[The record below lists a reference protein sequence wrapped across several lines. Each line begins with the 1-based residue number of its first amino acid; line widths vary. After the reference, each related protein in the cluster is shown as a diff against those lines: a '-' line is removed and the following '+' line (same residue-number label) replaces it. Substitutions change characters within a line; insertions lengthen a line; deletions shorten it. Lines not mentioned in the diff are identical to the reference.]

1 MNAQPT
7 YIMARERRT
16 RLRRAKPMS
25 DRPAIRRSR
34 SDVDNYLSVPGGF
47 GHRGCG
53 LGARLWARLV
63 AVAAA
68 GHITEFSNG
77 LNPDSPGAIAS
88 GADGYIW
95 QRDGS
100 PIRGQTTPTYT
111 PTGAKIG
118 HQVACPAT
126 VTYALPFRLTATATS
141 AAIHIQPSLPPPT
154 PPTPALSALDVSP
167 RTFML
172 TGRRVGAAASARP
185 ARTAATPAAPASRR
199 VTWAEGERRAPGNR
213 EAGARPAKPAGGPPT
228 RRADLD
234 FRDTNSIAKGELDVG
249 LTLADRPP
257 AESEILVAAYK
268 KSAPAL
274 TAIMSRA

>member
-111 PTGAKIG
+111 PTGAEIG

-172 TGRRVGAAASARP
+172 TGRRVGGRCERATRSNRGHPRCTRLATCHLGCG
-185 ARTAATPAAPASRR
+185 RTAGPGQSRSGSAS
-199 VTWAEGERRAPGNR
+199 R
-213 EAGARPAKPAGGPPT
+213 EAG
-228 RRADLD
+228 RRSA
-234 FRDTNSIAKGELDVG
+234 NSAC
-249 LTLADRPP
+249 
-257 AESEILVAAYK
+257 
-268 KSAPAL
+268 
-274 TAIMSRA
+274 